1 MVSVQQGEAFLQ
13 RLHRTTGKF
22 FQSFTTIV
30 DLGFLEDPESGPR
43 WNEVAQNH
51 VLLQT
56 NQLVD
61 FPSQCR
67 FSQNFGCFLEGS
79 STDETVG
86 LHGCF
91 GDTKQLRT
99 GRCTLWTFAFG
110 NRSTKSLNLG
120 IGLLKGLFRD
130 DRILGEVAVTWV
142 GDLDATTEF
151 FICFTEL
158 EAVHDKSGQQAG
170 ITRGFDFHFTQH
182 ACDDDFAVLVV
193 DLNLLRL
200 VNLLDF
206 VKQILLNGLFS

>member
-1 MVSVQQGEAFLQ
+1 MRSKSDTNHPVSPDADSAEPVAGSEGSVDTSATGASAMGACSGCLGDQGIVNRLSRWCIHPEHVCDLGVALCITCRRAMVSVQQGEAFLQ

-61 FPSQCR
+61 FPSQSR

-99 GRCTLWTFAFG
+99 GRCTLGRLPLIVPPKPQSGHWFAQ
-110 NRSTKSLNLG
+110 RSL
-120 IGLLKGLFRD
+120 
-130 DRILGEVAVTWV
+130 
-142 GDLDATTEF
+142 
-151 FICFTEL
+151 
-158 EAVHDKSGQQAG
+158 SG
-170 ITRGFDFHFTQH
+170 
-182 ACDDDFAVLVV
+182 
-193 DLNLLRL
+193 
-200 VNLLDF
+200 
-206 VKQILLNGLFS
+206 